1 MLARESQRRYKI
13 SITTVL
19 PRRCRGEKSIH
30 EDAGPKASEED
41 ICQFENL
48 CNFRSLKLCLPSGQL
63 HPWPTPRQKNA
74 QFRTLQSLL
83 QPETETKEC
92 ATAGT
97 RQAEEEEEEEE
108 EDLHTFA
115 EAGRV
120 PIIATIIFRHIT
132 APYFSFP
139 RSKTTNKLRSI
150 ETEEQPLLAASY

>member
-1 MLARESQRRYKI
+1 LLARESQRRYKI

-30 EDAGPKASEED
+30 EDARPKASEED

-63 HPWPTPRQKNA
+63 HPWPIPRPKNA

-97 RQAEEEEEEEE
+97 RQAGEEE

-120 PIIATIIFRHIT
+120 LIIATIIFRHIT

-139 RSKTTNKLRSI
+139 RSKTTNKLSFI
-150 ETEEQPLLAASY
+150 ETEKQALLAASY

>member
-1 MLARESQRRYKI
+1 LLARESQRRYKI
-13 SITTVL
+13 SITNFL

-83 QPETETKEC
+83 QPETETKEY

-97 RQAEEEEEEEE
+97 REAAEEEE

-139 RSKTTNKLRSI
+139 RSKTTNKLSSI
-150 ETEEQPLLAASY
+150 ETEEQQLLAAFY

>member
-1 MLARESQRRYKI
+1 LLARESQRRFKL
-13 SITTVL
+13 SITIVL

-48 CNFRSLKLCLPSGQL
+48 CNFRSLKLCLASGQL

-97 RQAEEEEEEEE
+97 GQAEEEEEEEE

-115 EAGRV
+115 GAGRV

-132 APYFSFP
+132 ATYFCYP
-139 RSKTTNKLRSI
+139 RSKTTNKISSI
-150 ETEEQPLLAASY
+150 ETEEQPLLGASY